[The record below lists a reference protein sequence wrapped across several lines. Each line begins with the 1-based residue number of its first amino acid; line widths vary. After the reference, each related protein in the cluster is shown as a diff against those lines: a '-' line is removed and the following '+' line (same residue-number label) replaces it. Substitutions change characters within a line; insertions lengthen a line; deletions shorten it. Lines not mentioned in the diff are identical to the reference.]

1 MIGGFGLFLDPDG
14 RPRALRPVDA
24 DPDPGS
30 EDTAALGEL
39 SPGSSLLLPL
49 LFGVVGF
56 GYCGAEPGSIVLGNC
71 R

>member
-1 MIGGFGLFLDPDG
+1 MTGGLGLFLDPAG
-14 RPRALRPVDA
+14 RPRGLRPVDA

-30 EDTAALGEL
+30 EDTAAPGEL

-56 GYCGAEPGSIVLGNC
+56 GYGFAELGSSGL
-71 R
+71 